1 MFKGKE
7 PGCPIQNQVVV
18 VKTPHLLPVSM
29 EGGLAE
35 QGTNPIHSLTSTKRV
50 KRKGRDF
57 GLIYQSRFGNIQR
70 GKSPYFLTLTP

>member
-7 PGCPIQNQVVV
+7 PGCPIQNQVVA

-57 GLIYQSRFGNIQR
+57 GSYIKAGLGIYKE
-70 GKSPYFLTLTP
+70 GKAHIF